1 MLDKDMIRHL
11 IRDVIAEEVRHLKAK
26 QAASPAGETVSIR
39 SDADLAAFA
48 RRVLE
53 LAEDPKTR
61 AAIAAGRHPFHLA
74 GAAPSPASSAMSSQR
89 IDTHRIDT
97 HRIDK
102 GVVTEA
108 VIGKLPKGTQRLV
121 LAAGVSITPLA
132 RDKAKARN
140 ISIERIGP

>member
-11 IRDVIAEEVRHLKAK
+11 IRDVIAEEVRNVKAGK
-26 QAASPAGETVSIR
+26 LPPQSGDSVSIT

-53 LAEDPKTR
+53 LAEDPKIR
-61 AAIAAGRHPFHLA
+61 AAIASGRHPFHLA
-74 GAAPSPASSAMSSQR
+74 GGAPADATAPTPQS
-89 IDTHRIDT
+89 HRIDT

-102 GVVTEA
+102 GVVTESA
-108 VIGKLPKGTQRLV
+108 IAKLPKGTTRLV
-121 LAAGVSITPLA
+121 LGPGVSITPLA

-140 ISIERIGP
+140 ISIERVRP